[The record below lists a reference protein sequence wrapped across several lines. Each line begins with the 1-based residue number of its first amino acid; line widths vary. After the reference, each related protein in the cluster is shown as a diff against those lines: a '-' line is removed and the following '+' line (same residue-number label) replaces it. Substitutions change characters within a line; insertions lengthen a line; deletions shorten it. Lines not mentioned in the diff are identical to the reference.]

1 MGILGMVSP
10 FRYLSQSPV
19 QLVRDSR
26 EKLISEDD
34 WRLEI
39 KYPLT
44 DFEET
49 SVRSRI
55 LNNAAGFQSPYRPR
69 KINNIYFDSVDQ
81 LAVQANL
88 GGFRE
93 RSKVRLRWYG
103 EPRSIKDPVLEIK
116 IKSRGAG
123 NKLRLSIDPLLNLT
137 HLPWQEIHQI
147 FIDHSDPTIRQYL
160 GSARQPM
167 MFNSYSREYYES
179 FDHKVR
185 ATIDTN
191 IRSVSQHNTA
201 KPQLK
206 FTAPSKRT
214 IVVELKASVEE
225 EPRLR
230 QVSNSLGWR
239 AGRHSKYINGILR
252 SLG

>member
-1 MGILGMVSP
+1 MVSS
-10 FRYLSQSPV
+10 FRHLLRSPV

-26 EKLISEDD
+26 EMLIGDD
-34 WRLEI
+34 EWRFEI
-39 KYPLT
+39 KYPLK

-55 LNNAAGFQSPYRPR
+55 LNNPAGFRSPYPPR
-69 KINNIYFDSVDQ
+69 TVNNIYFDSEDQ
-81 LAVQANL
+81 LAVRANL
-88 GGFRE
+88 GGLGE

-103 EPRSIKDPVLEIK
+103 DPGSIKGPVLEIK

-123 NKLRLSIDPLLNLT
+123 NKLRIPIDPDLNLT
-137 HLPWQEIHQI
+137 PLSWQEIHQVLL
-147 FIDHSDPTIRQYL
+147 DHSDPTVRQYL
-160 GSARQPM
+160 DSSRRPM

-191 IRSVSQHNTA
+191 IRSASQYNTA
-201 KPQLK
+201 TPRLE
-206 FTAPSKRT
+206 FMIPVKRT

-225 EPRLR
+225 ERKLR
-230 QVSNSLGWR
+230 QVSGSLGWR
-239 AGRHSKYINGILR
+239 AGRHSKYANGVLG